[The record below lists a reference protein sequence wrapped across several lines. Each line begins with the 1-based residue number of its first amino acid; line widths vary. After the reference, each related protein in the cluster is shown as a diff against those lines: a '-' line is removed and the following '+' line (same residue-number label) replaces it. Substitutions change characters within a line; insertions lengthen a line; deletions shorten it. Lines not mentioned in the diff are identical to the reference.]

1 MTEKSNSANNIQ
13 NVISSDK
20 SSTYLNLK
28 SSYDNNLK
36 ATANK
41 NGLNNTF
48 YKKNNSFSTDS
59 EYNMNIYKDGVNMS
73 IGGGSGDT
81 GQNCHRTRTYMK
93 SFSNE
98 YSLKNKILQTLIERK
113 FATVVKMD
121 QEN

>member
-81 GQNCHRTRTYMK
+81 GQNCHRTRTNMK